1 MLLARDKTRAEKILS
16 EVSHGMG
23 SFFFIVEEEEVI
35 IEIMQTCKIESWK
48 IRSVIRSTREN
59 LLHYFVRKRYE
70 KALGKILQTESA
82 LGDVLQLCFEEN
94 LAEKIPLRAI
104 LSQGIEESAL
114 KLWKFMEKNS
124 TSERLAEILSKQ
136 DSRRSVNIFHKGSYH
151 SQNELLTAICSSK
164 ILSKDCVEKGI
175 TRQNVYGRTAL
186 DLCTKEDT
194 VLGILRNF
202 DHVTNQI
209 SWTDEDGKNILH
221 HYARKNFSRAIQLL
235 LKKLDPLEVRKMIFK
250 KSTTSENNVL
260 MIAAVYGSSESLELL
275 LAFLSFF
282 RLFSEVDDEMFYMN
296 NMNEILHEK
305 NKHENTLLLLCLQ
318 QEETLQAP
326 LSLLLGMEKKF
337 HSEKTPKGED
347 IFNEEEL
354 TQCFHDHLNS
364 SEDVL
369 KALQEVKGGNKK
381 GKRAI
386 VWIWIQSFVTKFLL
400 PMGTMA
406 SDVLFDVFL
415 VREYSTYDQ
424 DCLNLQWMSCHSF
437 QNQTSGTICGQNAAR
452 IPQGDGRDFFC
463 VPDRDCG
470 SMNMSLPVG
479 PSDSLNIF
487 CAPLKLCAQSR
498 FYYSLGF
505 VLWPWLCYT
514 AEFLHSGIFETMNQ
528 V

>member
-1 MLLARDKTRAEKILS
+1 
-16 EVSHGMG
+16 MG

-48 IRSVIRSTREN
+48 IRSVIKSTREN

-305 NKHENTLLLLCLQ
+305 NKHENTVLLLCLQ

-424 DCLNLQWMSCHSF
+424 DCLNLQWMSCHAF
-437 QNQTSGTICGQNAAR
+437 QNQTTSNTICGQNAAR

-470 SMNMSLPVG
+470 SMNVSLPVG

-514 AEFLHSGIFETMNQ
+514 AEFLHSGIFETINQ